1 MKVDEFVILQ
11 PELLEVTVHFVVVNT
26 PEPELVIWI
35 LLPVKAIVDSVALN
49 APVLVIAVG
58 LPDKLNVALL
68 MLTVAELN
76 NVVPNP
82 SWNVDPDEK
91 FNMPAFVSVPW
102 FEVKSSVAPEE
113 KVTVVPE
120 DIAID
125 AK

>member
-58 LPDKLNVALL
+58 LPDKLSVALL

-91 FNMPAFVSVPW
+91 FNMPEFVSVPW

>member
-26 PEPELVIWI
+26 PEPELVIGM
-35 LLPVKAIVDSVALN
+35 LLPVKAIVDSVALKV
-49 APVLVIAVG
+49 PVLVIALG
-58 LPDKLNVALL
+58 LPDKLRVALL
-68 MLTVAELN
+68 SLTVPELDK
-76 NVVPNP
+76 VVLDP

-113 KVTVVPE
+113 KVTVVPD